1 MQRIVDGFY
10 KLLEILLVLI
20 LAAMVVMV
28 FGNVVL
34 RYFFD
39 SGVTVSEEMA
49 RYCFVWLT
57 FIAAV
62 VSFREHGHLGV
73 ETLVQKLPRAGR
85 LACMAG
91 SNLLILL
98 CAGVLFWGAWR
109 QREINATTF
118 SPVVGLSMLWVYGVG
133 MFTGAGLF
141 LIALIRLVRQFLGR
155 ITEEEIAIFA
165 GEIHTTEEVA

>member
-10 KLLEILLVLI
+10 KLLEVLLVLI

-39 SGVTVSEEMA
+39 SGLLVSEEMS

-57 FIAAV
+57 FLGAV

-73 ETLVQKLPRAGR
+73 ETLVQKLPRGGR
-85 LACMAG
+85 LAFMAG
-91 SNLLILL
+91 SNLLIML
-98 CAGVLFWGAWR
+98 CAGVFFWGAWQ

-133 MFTGAGLF
+133 LFTGAGVF
-141 LIALIRLVRQFLGR
+141 LIALIRLIRQLLGR

-165 GEIHTTEEVA
+165 GEFRAVEESV